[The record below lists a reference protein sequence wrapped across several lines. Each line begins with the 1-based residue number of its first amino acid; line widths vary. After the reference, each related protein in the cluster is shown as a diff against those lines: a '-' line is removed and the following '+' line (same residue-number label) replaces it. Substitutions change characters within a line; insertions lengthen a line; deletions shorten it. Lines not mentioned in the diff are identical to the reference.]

1 MKRFDVTFKGQLLPR
16 REPEQVKAGFAELFQ
31 IKDPG
36 MLEEIFSGQAV
47 ILRSNL
53 DRKTAAEYFMKMN
66 KLGAVAELVPS
77 AASMREHTNGEKH
90 AAQINGI
97 QPHIVVAFE
106 EHDGRQAGEA
116 HAEQPGQTDKT
127 WPVSAARIQ
136 RKPLAVAEPHSED
149 LEAAI
154 LKRVDQEAAKRKA
167 KLLQAEREEAQRQA
181 QARQQEE
188 VV

>member
-106 EHDGRQAGEA
+106 EHDGRQAGKPMLNSRDKRIRPGPSVP
-116 HAEQPGQTDKT
+116 HAYSANPLRWPNLIART
-127 WPVSAARIQ
+127 W
-136 RKPLAVAEPHSED
+136 
-149 LEAAI
+149 
-154 LKRVDQEAAKRKA
+154 
-167 KLLQAEREEAQRQA
+167 KLQS
-181 QARQQEE
+181 
-188 VV
+188 